1 MWAEYPEI
9 GKDMAVRTEGLEA
22 NAPFN
27 QRMIQAKID
36 ATKNQLLDEA
46 KARARV
52 GSDSDDMSSSSVR
65 ACVCVTHLFTC
76 RVIHCDV

>member
-9 GKDMAVRTEGLEA
+9 GNDMAARTEDLET

-27 QRMIQAKID
+27 QRMIQAKIE

-46 KARARV
+46 KARARM
-52 GSDSDDMSSSSVR
+52 GSDSEDISSSSVR
-65 ACVCVTHLFTC
+65 V
-76 RVIHCDV
+76 

>member
-9 GKDMAVRTEGLEA
+9 GKDMALRTEDLET

-27 QRMIQAKID
+27 QRMMANKVE

-52 GSDSDDMSSSSVR
+52 GSDSDDISDDSSVR
-65 ACVCVTHLFTC
+65 VCVFVC
-76 RVIHCDV
+76 I